1 MSDLNSSNHMSLL
14 TLILPRESV
23 SEVSSAI
30 EKIGANGIV
39 QINARGSVLNEGGG
53 ILNKMFPPP
62 APEQQI
68 LQVLVNN
75 SDQDKIVDAA
85 IQSGNLDKVGAGAV
99 FSIYCNEVHLSSQY
113 PTSIIDNEEEATSS
127 KSGDLE
133 AICCI
138 CEIGVAEDI
147 AKAALLSGAPGPT
160 VTFGEGGGIRDKIPL
175 LRITKGPEKEFVW
188 CVVDK
193 SESDEIFADMARAG
207 RITEPGRGFMYSIPV
222 SSGLINISSTVS
234 SSTHG
239 ANMEQIIAALDD
251 LKGNKEWRQSLDS
264 NKGKSLK
271 TTYLE
276 NLVGVYCII
285 PRDNYS
291 DVYDAILDSGAPG
304 VSTNFGVMTDSD
316 SEQGQNEEWALVYT
330 SIGPSGVEDLRNS
343 VTKKITEIG
352 IDRFAF
358 YTLPIPRALTYLGG

>member
-1 MSDLNSSNHMSLL
+1 MSDLNSSNHILL

-99 FSIYCNEVHLSSQY
+99 FSISCNEVHLSSQY
-113 PTSIIDNEEEATSS
+113 PTSIIDNDEEATSS

-138 CEIGVAEDI
+138 CEIGVAEI
-147 AKAALLSGAPGPT
+147 LQKQPYLAELRGQLL
-160 VTFGEGGGIRDKIPL
+160 L
-175 LRITKGPEKEFVW
+175 LVKVVEFVI
-188 CVVDK
+188 K
-193 SESDEIFADMARAG
+193 FH
-207 RITEPGRGFMYSIPV
+207 F
-222 SSGLINISSTVS
+222 
-234 SSTHG
+234 
-239 ANMEQIIAALDD
+239 
-251 LKGNKEWRQSLDS
+251 
-264 NKGKSLK
+264 
-271 TTYLE
+271 
-276 NLVGVYCII
+276 
-285 PRDNYS
+285 
-291 DVYDAILDSGAPG
+291 
-304 VSTNFGVMTDSD
+304 
-316 SEQGQNEEWALVYT
+316 
-330 SIGPSGVEDLRNS
+330 
-343 VTKKITEIG
+343 
-352 IDRFAF
+352 
-358 YTLPIPRALTYLGG
+358 